1 MAKSKMDLSSFVGK
15 LLEEQDGDTL
25 REGIRVLSQA
35 LMESEVSGLIGAER
49 YERSGERSSYRN
61 GYRLRSWDTR
71 VGTIELAIPKIR
83 TGSYFPSL
91 LEPRRRAE
99 RALQAVVQEAY
110 VHGVST
116 RKVDDLLKA
125 LGMDGMSKSEVSR
138 ICVELDTEVE
148 AFRTR
153 QITGEH
159 PYVWIDATYHKVR
172 QDGRVQAMATVVA
185 IGVTTEGERQILG
198 VDAGPSEDGP
208 FWTAFLRS
216 LVKRGLRGVKL
227 VISDAHEG
235 IRKALGTVLSGAS
248 WQRCR
253 VHFMRNLLATIP
265 HSAREPVAA
274 IVRTVFAQ
282 PDLATAMAQLHKV
295 VDGLRPRFPQ
305 AAALLDEA
313 AEDILAEPRFPQTR
327 VNLKVVP
334 SPQSWAA
341 VDGILGG
348 KDGVCGYAVEKVNVR
363 GIVQRL
369 VDKGFNVR
377 LPTEKI
383 KPMAVPVGI
392 EPTMMVRGKA
402 VALSIKLGDLAITQ
416 DVIWLGARVSVAV
429 GEEAAKHIEE
439 KKAEEKKEET
449 APPAS

>member
-1 MAKSKMDLSSFVGK
+1 
-15 LLEEQDGDTL
+15 
-25 REGIRVLSQA
+25 
-35 LMESEVSGLIGAER
+35 
-49 YERSGERSSYRN
+49 
-61 GYRLRSWDTR
+61 
-71 VGTIELAIPKIR
+71 VGTIELAIPKVR

-148 AFRTR
+148 AFRNR

-235 IRKALGTVLSGAS
+235 LRKALGAVLSGAS

-265 HSAREPVAA
+265 HSARPGGQGPREA
-274 IVRTVFAQ
+274 VRARTRRGPQLARLQ
-282 PDLATAMAQLHKV
+282 PIRCGRSPA
-295 VDGLRPRFPQ
+295 LR
-305 AAALLDEA
+305 
-313 AEDILAEPRFPQTR
+313 
-327 VNLKVVP
+327 
-334 SPQSWAA
+334 
-341 VDGILGG
+341 
-348 KDGVCGYAVEKVNVR
+348 GV
-363 GIVQRL
+363 I
-369 VDKGFNVR
+369 
-377 LPTEKI
+377 
-383 KPMAVPVGI
+383 
-392 EPTMMVRGKA
+392 
-402 VALSIKLGDLAITQ
+402 
-416 DVIWLGARVSVAV
+416 AR
-429 GEEAAKHIEE
+429 
-439 KKAEEKKEET
+439 
-449 APPAS
+449 